1 MKSKYRQPHAIAL
14 LCSLAGA
21 SAQAADNLA
30 KDTSGTN
37 PTLLL
42 RSLNLSNEYS
52 KLQSGSYLN
61 NLSLKYTEPFMD
73 GKMSL
78 KLNVPALQTDAGP
91 GGSGLGDMSLKWT
104 WVASV
109 AKTEGW
115 VVNSELYAPTGEDFF
130 TGEQWVVAPGI
141 TYVRFL
147 SPEVIVAP
155 AYVHSLGFA
164 GNERAVDVN
173 AGTIDL
179 YVVYRPQGQS
189 WWLTADL
196 TMSLNYEN
204 TAQTPMNFELQYGRK
219 LGKVGGA
226 TVNGFLRPG
235 IGIGDDRPYDWN
247 LQIGLSLIGF

>member
-1 MKSKYRQPHAIAL
+1 MTPATRL
-14 LCSLAGA
+14 LISSLLVFPGTLMAE
-21 SAQAADNLA
+21 DTA

-42 RSLNLSNEYS
+42 RSLNLSDEYS
-52 KLQSGSYLN
+52 SLQSGDYLN

-78 KLNVPALQTDAGP
+78 RLTVPALWTDAGP
-91 GGSGLGDMSLKWT
+91 GGSGLGDISLKWT

-109 AKTEGW
+109 AKTDGW
-115 VVNSELYAPTGEDFF
+115 VINTELYAPTGDEFF
-130 TGEQWVVAPGI
+130 TGDQWVLAPGV

-164 GNERAVDVN
+164 GNESAVDVN

-179 YVVYRPQGQS
+179 YLVYRPKGKT

-196 TMSLNYEN
+196 TASMNYEN
-204 TAQTPMNFELQYGRK
+204 TDQTPMNFELQYGRK
-219 LGKVGGA
+219 LGSLGSA

-235 IGIGDDRPYDWN
+235 IGFGDDRPYDWN
-247 LQIGLSLIGF
+247 LQAGISIIGF